1 MYKVSDVSELIGVE
15 KTEVFEKMITHR
27 ALLESHIHKEDGV
40 TYFNERGLEV
50 LKTLFGI
57 EIDQNDKSVV
67 KALAKKDF
75 ASNEVRQDRDRKIL
89 LDKISILI
97 NEMDNL
103 DRELSLKDKMIE
115 QYQQKIA
122 EELENMGML
131 QNIIVK
137 KLESVME

>member
-40 TYFNERGLEV
+40 THFNERGLEV

-57 EIDQNDKSVV
+57 EIDQYDKSVV